1 MSFNFEA
8 SSCRYDT
15 IPKVKFAPSL
25 IVVTLCTRKAMFLP
39 FDLAKL
45 FHEDRCREL
54 GRELYKLCNLSR
66 NAQCILTNIL
76 AE

>member
-15 IPKVKFAPSL
+15 IPKVKFVPSL
-25 IVVTLCTRKAMFLP
+25 IVVTLCARKAMFLP
-39 FDLAKL
+39 FDLAQL